1 MIRDKKLS
9 KIKEDVLDYALDL
22 WGLDDESKLD
32 PVVALLLDVFAYE
45 AYQLRGELDKS
56 DSQLLGRLSRILVG
70 QRWFLPFPAHGLMT
84 VNPLEGE
91 HKTCLNPEDH
101 FFTEKVRQGAVGEQ
115 IFLRLSRAIL

>member
-45 AYQLRGELDKS
+45 AY
-56 DSQLLGRLSRILVG
+56 
-70 QRWFLPFPAHGLMT
+70 
-84 VNPLEGE
+84 
-91 HKTCLNPEDH
+91 
-101 FFTEKVRQGAVGEQ
+101 
-115 IFLRLSRAIL
+115 